1 MPVLNI
7 IDTETDGADNI
18 KELVRSLFAMGT
30 PSDPPPVSG
39 LHSYE
44 ASIPVY
50 INEGTRI
57 VLRQKIELNF
67 SSFPESNSVINS
79 VQEAQY
85 LSHKVR
91 IQTPDTDMSA
101 SSFNY
106 NNYSSDAFSY
116 YNLKFVD
123 YERYTQVA
131 NERSLPNFLIG
142 ALYQRSFAAEQEN
155 LYTMFG
161 SQPSLTSTLLLA
173 PATPINNYEFDGQ
186 FLGREDYD
194 AALRTDYFRIF
205 YENRQTSSAQYEEAG
220 QNVYVDYRYNLND
233 SARIGN
239 CPFFNRIRLPKPSRG
254 PISAREHSW
263 GLVNKNAIYSFI
275 VGFMDNSEMTDFLLK
290 SFRNSNSFVRS
301 FNINGE
307 QKDLKVYDLL
317 DEIEAVGLR
326 TISKESDEMFLRTK
340 EQKHISDMQTPFLF
354 YFYKLLAIG
363 KLRTLAKSNLLD
375 FEALIAQNESHKKEH
390 IGFKVVKRIQ
400 GRITPLQTFYFLS
413 DKTLDDFIDTQIR
426 FDRVYTYQVIA
437 MYAIYGSNYSYET
450 VSSTINNSGGTTV
463 SMYFVNRPSLKI
475 VEVPFAN
482 HTLRVVE
489 PPPITPEITFYNE
502 KTSKNKVKIR
512 LEHQDGNIVS
522 EFSPLRAPMRVF
534 GDNQQYIDKLK
545 QYFSSEDI
553 LVTSGK
559 TSSGQYEIY
568 RLDEAPKNYSD
579 FEGNLIASVQSGV
592 MYSNGERSKSVMF
605 TDYIRHQ
612 KKYYYMFRTLTH
624 NLNPSETSE
633 IYQIEMYEDADET
646 FLLVNMYN
654 FPEPDVFDNSISM
667 RKFIQIIPNFEHTLI
682 EESQFDEYPSAE
694 DAIKELQ
701 LGSLNLQEGLWT
713 YKDKE
718 SKYIKLRLESK
729 SSGRK
734 LDLNLLF
741 KIIKPN

>member
-44 ASIPVY
+44 ASVPVY

-205 YENRQTSSAQYEEAG
+205 YENRLTSSAQYEEAG

-233 SARIGN
+233 SAQIGN
-239 CPFFNRIRLPKPSRG
+239 CPFFNRIRLPKTG
-254 PISAREHSW
+254 P
-263 GLVNKNAIYSFI
+263 LVFSPL
-275 VGFMDNSEMTDFLLK
+275 VDSLDTSEMSDVLLK
-290 SFRNSNSFVRS
+290 TFRQSNSFPRS
-301 FNINGE
+301 FNINGN
-307 QKDLKVYDLL
+307 QADLKVYDLL

-568 RLDEAPKNYSD
+568 RLDEAPKDYSD